1 MKRIN
6 VLCLIWFEICRSTY
20 LVVDWKWI
28 FLELKSREPS
38 VEVVLNFDKILCIIR
53 DWSLK
58 LLQQCW
64 IICISISTLLHKNQ
78 ILKKVLRLKLSFLRI
93 KNFTIDTGPKT
104 KCKSFLS
111 KIQNKVSSGT
121 RCSCWQDQVCE
132 KKESAKGFTFS

>member
-58 LLQQCW
+58 LL
-64 IICISISTLLHKNQ
+64 L
-78 ILKKVLRLKLSFLRI
+78 
-93 KNFTIDTGPKT
+93 
-104 KCKSFLS
+104 
-111 KIQNKVSSGT
+111 
-121 RCSCWQDQVCE
+121 
-132 KKESAKGFTFS
+132 